1 MYVPIIVSSDETYL
15 WTGQVESPNNMLR
28 NILTHNV
35 LEYELLERETKDSL
49 LEYQEEETSS
59 QIYPLEQLS
68 Q

>member
-15 WTGQVESPNNMLR
+15 WTGQVESPNNMLH